1 MMPPPMGM
9 PPTMPMP
16 PAPVPTGVAGGG
28 WAEFR
33 APDGSLFYHNAG
45 TGATQHAK
53 PEELLSEAE
62 RALGPAPW
70 TSHLDA
76 SSGKTYY
83 HKASTGET
91 TWTKPQELA
100 QYEDKLAQARS
111 APAAPRTAAGVEVT
125 DAGRK
130 AAAAALAAQAAY
142 ATGGAASGSRSGK
155 GGGSGGSAQ
164 RKAPTQSGSGAGSKG
179 STGGDATPTFANDAE
194 RREAFH
200 ALLEDKGIAPG
211 MKWAEV
217 AAAVSTDPR
226 YRAYSSAGQR
236 KAAYNE
242 WSQAKRKAERDAKRA
257 EATARRNEL
266 LALLAVSCQG
276 AELPPGVTDVP
287 DAARVIT
294 PATSYAEAQELFAA
308 DPRWAAMDGEEAERR
323 HVYGEWARG
332 EGARQAELAASKAA
346 AARQELEGLLED
358 WLARGRITLDTPWSE
373 VKADLSGEP
382 AWATL
387 GKKGV
392 LEGYKDFILSRERR
406 LRHEREDAARRVH
419 GKERSLRHA
428 LLHALRRMAAAGDIP
443 PTATPA
449 SLEEQL
455 ARSDA
460 FKAYSAFFEA
470 GGLNEEEN
478 WALPG
483 KAPGTTPKPPPQD
496 VLPVGHI
503 LRRFLEDQ
511 ERLVEKDRRVI
522 DTTER
527 RCGASVA
534 PDTGFHEW
542 TLRLVE
548 YERGAWRRHHAREAA
563 EWDERVARAKEAAGP
578 AQAESEGADK
588 PSAPV
593 GDAAG
598 DVEGQIPADGGEGAA
613 APSPAAELQP
623 LPAELAPY
631 PGHGRVEELPDDPE
645 YGSGRAPDGTPIF
658 GPVHRMARYRMATL
672 RAEFEARLQHAKAQ
686 AARRQALAEEDK
698 ERYKELLRDYYYR
711 SDHVESAWAA
721 RHALHHPQPF
731 LAFPLHTHLTP
742 PPPPS
747 CAVPWSEAADE
758 MAHRTAFRR
767 LAPADREAL
776 FQEHMSALA
785 AAAAQAAEAAK
796 ARAEGSA
803 GSSSDEGEVGS
814 GSEGGE
820 APVRAL
826 KRSKRRDPSRKHRR
840 DDGRRHTSSEA
851 RRRRSSHDFEADS
864 RPSPLRPAAMS
875 GKAAAIAA
883 AAAAVKPQGTS
894 AAPAGMPAMP
904 GMGGTRAG
912 AVAAA
917 AAAAADIAARV
928 GGSKRPRQ
936 GMPAMPSIVSMAKSA
951 KKARPAEGVPPPSA
965 GGVAAAFG
973 DDDSEEE
980 GEVR

>member
-1 MMPPPMGM
+1 
-9 PPTMPMP
+9 
-16 PAPVPTGVAGGG
+16 
-28 WAEFR
+28 
-33 APDGSLFYHNAG
+33 
-45 TGATQHAK
+45 
-53 PEELLSEAE
+53 
-62 RALGPAPW
+62 
-70 TSHLDA
+70 
-76 SSGKTYY
+76 
-83 HKASTGET
+83 
-91 TWTKPQELA
+91 
-100 QYEDKLAQARS
+100 
-111 APAAPRTAAGVEVT
+111 
-125 DAGRK
+125 
-130 AAAAALAAQAAY
+130 
-142 ATGGAASGSRSGK
+142 
-155 GGGSGGSAQ
+155 
-164 RKAPTQSGSGAGSKG
+164 
-179 STGGDATPTFANDAE
+179 
-194 RREAFH
+194 
-200 ALLEDKGIAPG
+200 
-211 MKWAEV
+211 
-217 AAAVSTDPR
+217 
-226 YRAYSSAGQR
+226 
-236 KAAYNE
+236 
-242 WSQAKRKAERDAKRA
+242 
-257 EATARRNEL
+257 
-266 LALLAVSCQG
+266 
-276 AELPPGVTDVP
+276 
-287 DAARVIT
+287 
-294 PATSYAEAQELFAA
+294 
-308 DPRWAAMDGEEAERR
+308 
-323 HVYGEWARG
+323 
-332 EGARQAELAASKAA
+332 
-346 AARQELEGLLED
+346 
-358 WLARGRITLDTPWSE
+358 
-373 VKADLSGEP
+373 
-382 AWATL
+382 
-387 GKKGV
+387 
-392 LEGYKDFILSRERR
+392 
-406 LRHEREDAARRVH
+406 
-419 GKERSLRHA
+419 
-428 LLHALRRMAAAGDIP
+428 
-443 PTATPA
+443 
-449 SLEEQL
+449 
-455 ARSDA
+455 
-460 FKAYSAFFEA
+460 
-470 GGLNEEEN
+470 
-478 WALPG
+478 
-483 KAPGTTPKPPPQD
+483 
-496 VLPVGHI
+496 
-503 LRRFLEDQ
+503 
-511 ERLVEKDRRVI
+511 
-522 DTTER
+522 
-527 RCGASVA
+527 
-534 PDTGFHEW
+534 
-542 TLRLVE
+542 
-548 YERGAWRRHHAREAA
+548 AA

-613 APSPAAELQP
+613 APSPAAEPQP

-711 SDHVESAWAA
+711 SDHVEI
-721 RHALHHPQPF
+721 
-731 LAFPLHTHLTP
+731 
-742 PPPPS
+742 
-747 CAVPWSEAADE
+747 PWSEAADE

-820 APVRAL
+820 EPVRAL

-951 KKARPAEGVPPPSA
+951 KKARPAEGVPLPSA